1 MDPNTKAFTIV
12 NLDSLLI
19 EANVVEEF
27 IRDVDLGSRVKIVP
41 IADRTKE
48 YTGKVIFIS
57 QIAFNNNGET
67 VIPVRISI
75 DNLDSFLLPNYNV
88 DVFIDVKK

>member
-1 MDPNTKAFTIV
+1 MPNIEIFDV
-12 NLDSLLI
+12 NFIIKVYNQS
-19 EANVVEEF
+19 NVVEEF
-27 IRDVDLGSRVKIVP
+27 IRDVDLGSRVKIVA

-48 YTGKVIFIS
+48 YTGKVMFIS

-67 VIPVRISI
+67 VIPVKISI

-88 DVFIDVKK
+88 DVFIDVIK